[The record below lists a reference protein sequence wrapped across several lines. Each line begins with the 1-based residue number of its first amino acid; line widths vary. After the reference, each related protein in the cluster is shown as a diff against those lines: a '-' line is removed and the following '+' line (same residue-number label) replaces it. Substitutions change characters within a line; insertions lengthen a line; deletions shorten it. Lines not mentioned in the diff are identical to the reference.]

1 MGCGD
6 VSHAALAR
14 NLLCLRQTPS
24 HTAAAPHMNTL
35 IKAVETWLPTPDGTL
50 LEFGGG
56 LYGRATA
63 FGAISRGLCF
73 GRGEG
78 LPGRAW
84 YDARPIVLTELD
96 GSYFRRADVA
106 REAGFTCAIGMPVF
120 VGDALTSVVVFFCGP
135 NGRGGEQGGVDGND
149 GDDGAIELWRHPARV
164 SSDMTLVDGYYGR
177 RAAQGFA
184 ALSRDTYLPRGS
196 GLPGMA
202 WQKGAAVL
210 IDDLGQSGRFVRAD
224 SAAEAGIN
232 RGLAIPCSTPG
243 DDVYVLTL
251 LSTVDTPIAQRIEC
265 WAPDASHQGLQRV
278 FGFCEGA
285 GGLRASDGGTV
296 LAGAI
301 GKAFAGGVPVINE
314 HAVTEPGSVGDA
326 ARDEGLGALLALP
339 VMHGEAVGEV
349 VALYF

>member
-1 MGCGD
+1 
-6 VSHAALAR
+6 
-14 NLLCLRQTPS
+14 
-24 HTAAAPHMNTL
+24 MNTL
-35 IKAVETWLPTPDGTL
+35 IKAVEIWLPTPDGSL

-63 FGAISRGLCF
+63 FGAISRSLCF

-84 YDARPIVLTELD
+84 FDARPIVLKELD
-96 GSYFRRADVA
+96 GSYFRRAEVA
-106 REAGFTCAIGMPVF
+106 REAGFTCAIGLPIF
-120 VGDALTSVVVFFCGP
+120 QGDALSGVVVFFCGP
-135 NGRGGEQGGVDGND
+135 NAEGS
-149 GDDGAIELWRHPARV
+149 DGAVELWRHNARV
-164 SSDMTLVDGYYGR
+164 SSDMTLVDGYFGA

-210 IDDLGQSGRFVRAD
+210 IDDLGQGAKFLRAD

-232 RGLAIPCSTPG
+232 RGLAVPCSAPG
-243 DDVYVLTL
+243 DDTYVLTL
-251 LSTVDTPIAQRIEC
+251 LSTVETPIAMRIEC
-265 WAPDASHQGLQRV
+265 WAPDESRLALQRV
-278 FGFCEGA
+278 FGFCESA
-285 GGLRASDGGTV
+285 GPLRASEGGNV

-301 GKAFAGGVPVINE
+301 GKAFASGVPVINE
-314 HAVTEPGSVGDA
+314 HAATEPGGVGDA
-326 ARDEGLGALLALP
+326 AREAGLRAVVALP
-339 VMHGEAVGEV
+339 VMGDAGVSEV